1 MSEDGM
7 SRTARV
13 LCVDD
18 EPGVVELVG
27 LILKSQNIEVEGVSS
42 GKEALEVMRRRPPD
56 AVLLDVMM
64 PEMDGWEVYK
74 QMQADDHLKNIPVI
88 IVTARNSSFEEVIAR
103 ERTGIKDYVTKP
115 FLPNDLRKSLARVLE
130 TN

>member
-1 MSEDGM
+1 M

-27 LILKSQNIEVEGVSS
+27 LILKSQNIEVEGASS
-42 GKEALEVMRRRPPD
+42 GQEALEAMRRQPPD

-74 QMQADDHLKNIPVI
+74 QMQADDHLKRIPVI